1 MLKLAKLTDY
11 GIVLLSYISHDNLRT
26 ARTARDL
33 SEQSGLPLPTVSK
46 VLKTLSRSGLLVSHR
61 GKHGGYSLSRE
72 PELISVADMIEALEG
87 RLALTDCATEA
98 PVLCDIEPSCP
109 VRGNWQ
115 VINRAVYEALNE
127 VKLSDMTPPL
137 AGCASSTGE
146 TSAKPSLLDVVR

>member
-1 MLKLAKLTDY
+1 M
-11 GIVLLSYISHDNLRT
+11 
-26 ARTARDL
+26 
-33 SEQSGLPLPTVSK
+33 
-46 VLKTLSRSGLLVSHR
+46 
-61 GKHGGYSLSRE
+61 
-72 PELISVADMIEALEG
+72 ISVADMIEALEG